1 MLVLFDTS
9 VLVSAVVA
17 QLPRHSTAFA
27 SFSHY
32 TGADHV
38 AACTTHTLAETYAT
52 LTALPLPRRIQPA
65 EALKLIEANFI
76 ARLRVIDLTARDYE
90 DALRR
95 VASLGLASGVI
106 YDALHLIAAER
117 IGCERLYTY
126 NLSRFNRLQSTRV
139 QIAPP

>member
-9 VLVSAVVA
+9 VLVCAVVA
-17 QLPRHSTAFA
+17 QLPRHAAAFA
-27 SFSHY
+27 SFCHY
-32 TGADHV
+32 TGSEHQ
-38 AACTTHTLAETYAT
+38 AACTTHTLAEIYAT

-65 EALKLIEANFI
+65 EALKLIEANFS
-76 ARLRVIDLTARDYE
+76 ARLRVVDLAARDYE

-95 VASLGLASGVI
+95 VSGLGLASGVI

-126 NLSRFNRLQSTRV
+126 NLAHFNRLQSISV